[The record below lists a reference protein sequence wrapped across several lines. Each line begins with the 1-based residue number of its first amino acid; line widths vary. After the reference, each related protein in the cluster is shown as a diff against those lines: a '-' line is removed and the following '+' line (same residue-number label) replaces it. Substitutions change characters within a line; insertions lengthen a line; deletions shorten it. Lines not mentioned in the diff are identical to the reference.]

1 MKHFFI
7 SCLHL
12 YSINFKNSYH
22 FLYLNPQ
29 KQITFITFFVNL
41 KKKNTSKIQ
50 FVSKRLATV
59 SLLCLAFTA
68 VIVVPL
74 TNKVQQTQAAYQR
87 QINEIIDENLG
98 NDYMQVNNVEEIMEI
113 NL

>member
-1 MKHFFI
+1 MR
-7 SCLHL
+7 
-12 YSINFKNSYH
+12 Y
-22 FLYLNPQ
+22 
-29 KQITFITFFVNL
+29 VNL

-50 FVSKRLATV
+50 YVSKRLATV
-59 SLLCLAFTA
+59 SLLCLALTA

-74 TNKVQQTQAAYQR
+74 TNKVQQTQAENQR

-98 NDYMQVNNVEEIMEI
+98 NDYLQVNNVEYLDTI